1 MKGFFEK
8 FLKSVFVKQYIL
20 TLHFTRGLLL
30 TKICYV
36 YWLAGITLSLENDGV
51 WMYNR
56 SDWPVFVNSP
66 SLDRPG
72 CRTFLVY
79 RVPAGHCFR
88 IFCPGSRNPSPT
100 HWNGSPVGPTD
111 PNSVRISFAKG
122 WGPKYHRQE
131 ITACPTWLEVLLSP
145 CR

>member
-1 MKGFFEK
+1 MIFD
-8 FLKSVFVKQYIL
+8 
-20 TLHFTRGLLL
+20 T
-30 TKICYV
+30 
-36 YWLAGITLSLENDGV
+36 GITLSLEEDGV

-56 SDWPVFVNSP
+56 SEWPVFVNSP

-88 IFCPGSRNPSPT
+88 IFCPDLGGPHPAPSFWPEESFT
-100 HWNGSPVGPTD
+100 AGPVD

-131 ITACPTWLEVLLSP
+131 ITGCPTWLEVLLSP

>member
-1 MKGFFEK
+1 MYLCG
-8 FLKSVFVKQYIL
+8 
-20 TLHFTRGLLL
+20 
-30 TKICYV
+30 
-36 YWLAGITLSLENDGV
+36 LAGITLSLENDGV

-66 SLDRPG
+66 SLNRPG

-88 IFCPGSRNPSPT
+88 IFCPEARNVSPMRR
-100 HWNGSPVGPTD
+100 NGPPIGPVD

-145 CR
+145 CRWYLALACNVTLSSEVLFVFFCFCFVCLEVSFH